1 MEASRGSIASFATY
15 RPPLPVDIFS
25 CPVSPSSGK
34 DELHLTDGV
43 SYNYNGRPIP
53 AQALKA
59 LVAKK
64 PELASEC
71 GATAEDVEKG
81 HATGLVFVSERENGL
96 ETLQVALRFD
106 GKVKVLSLADIYG
119 PDTFGGVRMEDS
131 GCIGGGFAP
140 NADLSIIYVS
150 TKKAAEKRRTP
161 WTVVYRTSL
170 RTGETEQLTPEGQY
184 DLSPA
189 VSPSGKSVAVANFRG
204 NRWSGE
210 IEHLRTDIVV
220 MNVDRKAQGGK
231 LDRKRLVPDGGGW
244 PSWGSDNVI
253 FFHRGIDKKDPDSDK
268 VTTTWRVFRYDF
280 RTNRADPVTP
290 EDFNAMTPSA
300 ISETKVAVATI
311 RQRTNQMA
319 GQREEPEYRH
329 IEIFDFAA
337 PNQQPVAVKITQNI
351 FPKADYYNPFVLDGG
366 SRLGYH
372 RSRSDKM
379 LQQNGKSDVPRNFHK
394 LQSPHKD
401 VGLFRVSG
409 VFPTI
414 SSDGSK
420 LAFVDNEFKAVW
432 LADKKGL
439 RVVWERR
446 GANSIFSTVWN
457 QNPNKDILYVCVGP
471 SFSADSPLE
480 IYAIFNV
487 SGSSGRPETKRLTD
501 GGFNNAFPSSNPEGT
516 KIVFRSTRDHTKD
529 YFRYKNLYIMQDAH
543 AGETY
548 GDGTVTRLT
557 DGEYTDTHCQ
567 WSPRGDWI
575 VFSSTRDKP
584 GGDKKAKLEMDNG
597 LDLGHFAVYLV
608 MAADPKV
615 VVRVVTSADPG
626 PGVNSIA
633 GHVNHP
639 VFSPDGRSIAF
650 TSDLA
655 AVSAEPISMPMF
667 LHSVRPYG
675 DIFSVDIDPDDIN
688 KNQDIKKFNR
698 ITHSRYEYSTPAW
711 TQFATDDPNAQWKML
726 VTTDAK
732 AASYKPACPYAHPD
746 GGESWHMTGHLVL
759 PKRCC

>member
-1 MEASRGSIASFATY
+1 MATSRGSIASFATY
-15 RPPLPVDIFS
+15 RPPLPVDLFS
-25 CPVSPSSGK
+25 CPMTPSSGK

-53 AQALKA
+53 AAALKA

-71 GATAEDVEKG
+71 GATVGDVDQG
-81 HATGLVFVSERENGL
+81 RATGLVFVSERETGL
-96 ETLQVALRFD
+96 ETLHVALRFND
-106 GKVKVLSLADIYG
+106 KVKVMSLSEIYG
-119 PDTFGGVRMEDS
+119 PGTFGGVRLEDS
-131 GCIGGGFAP
+131 GCFGTGLAP
-140 NADLSIIYVS
+140 NNDPMLVYVS
-150 TKKAAEKRRTP
+150 TKQEVTKRRTP
-161 WTVVYRTSL
+161 WTVVYSTNL
-170 RTGETEQLTPEGQY
+170 RTGQTQRLTTDTQY

-189 VSPSGKSVAVANFRG
+189 VSPSKKRVAVANFVG
-204 NRWSGE
+204 SRWTGE
-210 IEHLRTDIVV
+210 IELLKTDIYV
-220 MNVDRKAQGGK
+220 MNVDRTLGLKREKA
-231 LDRKRLVPDGGGW
+231 VANGGW

-253 FFHRGIDKKDPDSDK
+253 FFHRGSSKKDPATDK
-268 VTTTWRVFRYDF
+268 ETITWSVYKYDLK
-280 RTNRADPVTP
+280 NREEKCITP
-290 EDFNAMTPSA
+290 PDINAMTPAA
-300 ISETKVAVATI
+300 IDENRVAVATI
-311 RQRTNQMA
+311 RVRTNQMA
-319 GQREEPEYRH
+319 GQREEPQYRH
-329 IEIFDFAA
+329 IEIFDVSDKDK
-337 PNQQPVAVKITQNI
+337 PVKITKITQVI
-351 FPKADYYNPFVLDGG
+351 FPKADYYNPFILDGN
-366 SRLGYH
+366 RIGYH
-372 RSRSDKM
+372 RGRSDKM
-379 LQQNGKSDVPRNFHK
+379 VQQQNGKSDVPRNFNK
-394 LQSPHKD
+394 LESPHKD

-446 GANSIFSTVWN
+446 GPNSVFSTVWN
-457 QNPNKDILYVCVGP
+457 QNAEKDILYVCVGP
-471 SFSADSPLE
+471 SFNADSLLE

-487 SGSSGRPETKRLTD
+487 SATDGRSQTKRLTD

-516 KIVFRSTRDHTKD
+516 KIVFRSTRDHTSGFK
-529 YFRYKNLYIMQDAH
+529 YKNLYIMQDAQ
-543 AGETY
+543 AGETA

-557 DGEYTDTHCQ
+557 QGDWTDTHCQ

-584 GGDKKAKLEMDNG
+584 ANAEKLDNG
-597 LDLGHFAVYLV
+597 LDLGHFGVYLV
-608 MAADPKV
+608 NSKDSSV

-626 PGVNSIA
+626 PSASSVA

-675 DIFSVDIDPDDIN
+675 DIFSVDIDPDDIQKN
-688 KNQDIKKFNR
+688 KDIKKFHR
-698 ITHSRYEYSTPAW
+698 VTHSRYEYSTPAW
-711 TQFATDDPNAQWKML
+711 TKYATDDPNAQWNML
-726 VTTDAK
+726 VTTDTK
-732 AASYKPACPYAHPD
+732 AANYKPACPYVHPD
-746 GGESWHMTGHLVL
+746 GGESWHMTGHLIL